1 MNKNFTNF
9 RMGLA
14 KWPVIV
20 AGVFFLSH
28 PTITH
33 ASEDSNLTEPNSTV
47 VHDDKQTTNELN
59 NIESKEEVTNI
70 NKTSNSSVDNKSAN
84 ENGVTS
90 NNTINEGDENGVHD
104 EASLTSSDNRIS
116 ENNEVSRAKED
127 VEKSKSN
134 TNGNNE
140 ATKLVVPE
148 LTDEQKAEDAYFTDP
163 NFRYDTSKD
172 PKFDEDGALID
183 TRRKLEN
190 YKVRNRTA
198 YIHVENGNYKGQIEN
213 LKHAVGT
220 GSIIKENYILT
231 AAHVIY
237 SNNYPRGYLTGGYVI
252 PGKHGDSEKFGR
264 YKIKA
269 MHVMPQYISS
279 PLHRYD
285 IGIIEI
291 EPHSEIPPYNF
302 KPFNKEMIGKKIESQ
317 GYPIDMNENSIDQY
331 FVDGT
336 IIQKQPKGTVE
347 LSMYGYSGQS
357 GSPVILES
365 TDDVIGVYTYGTKG
379 NEYGTLMT
387 PITHE
392 IYNWIQSIINKNDK
406 VEDTNKKGEE
416 PKVDDSDKV
425 DNADKTDEQPK
436 VDNSNKVDS
445 ADKTTE
451 QPKVDDSTI
460 IDSTDKSVEQPKI
473 DDSNKVDNADKS
485 DVQPKVDDTD
495 KPSEQPKVDDSN
507 KADNANK
514 IDEQP
519 KMDDSNKVD
528 STDKSGEEPKVDDSN
543 KINSTDKSDEQP
555 KVDDSNKDDSTNK
568 PGEAPKV
575 DDSNKVNNADK
586 TREKPKVDNS
596 NKVDDI
602 DKSDEKPKVDN
613 SNKDENTVKTREKPK
628 VDNAK
633 QPIKAITVSH
643 TDNKTTNVK
652 QLTTSHTHKSNE
664 PKANTKHD
672 DKQLPNTGE
681 YTTGSTTL
689 FGTLFAALGSLLL
702 FRKRKTDK

>member
-104 EASLTSSDNRIS
+104 EASLTTSDNRIS
-116 ENNEVSRAKED
+116 ENNAVSRAKED

-140 ATKLVVPE
+140 ATKLVVPK

-172 PKFDEDGALID
+172 PNFDDDGALID

-269 MHVMPQYISS
+269 MHVMPQYINS

-291 EPHSEIPPYNF
+291 EPHSEIPPYNI

-331 FVDGT
+331 FFDGT

-406 VEDTNKKGEE
+406 VEDNNKTGEE
-416 PKVDDSDKV
+416 PKVDDSNKV
-425 DNADKTDEQPK
+425 DSTDKTTEQPK
-436 VDNSNKVDS
+436 VDNSNKIDS
-445 ADKTTE
+445 TDKTTE
-451 QPKVDDSTI
+451 QPKVDDS
-460 IDSTDKSVEQPKI
+460 
-473 DDSNKVDNADKS
+473 NKVDNADK
-485 DVQPKVDDTD
+485 T
-495 KPSEQPKVDDSN
+495 
-507 KADNANK
+507 
-514 IDEQP
+514 DEQP

-543 KINSTDKSDEQP
+543 KINSTDKSDEKAMVDNSNKVDSTDKSDEQP
-555 KVDDSNKDDSTNK
+555 KVDDSNKDDSTKK
-568 PGEAPKV
+568 PGEAL
-575 DDSNKVNNADK
+575 
-586 TREKPKVDNS
+586 KVDNS

-602 DKSDEKPKVDN
+602 DKSD
-613 SNKDENTVKTREKPK
+613 EKPK

-664 PKANTKHD
+664 PKVNTKHD
-672 DKQLPNTGE
+672 AKQLPDTGE
-681 YTTGSTTL
+681 YTAVSTTL
-689 FGTLFAALGSLLL
+689 FGTLSAALGSLLL